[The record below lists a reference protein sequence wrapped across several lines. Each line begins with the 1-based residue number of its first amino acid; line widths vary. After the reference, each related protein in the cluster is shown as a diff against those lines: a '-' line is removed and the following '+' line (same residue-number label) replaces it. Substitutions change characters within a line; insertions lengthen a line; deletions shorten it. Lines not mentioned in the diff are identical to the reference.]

1 MSQPNSQDV
10 HSEVNTLSRNQQTRL
25 TNWLKWSLD
34 GVSIEECRERLSS
47 TEGNRMKGN
56 LRRKYAANHRK
67 REGQA

>member
-34 GVSIEECRERLSS
+34 GVSIEECGSVSPRQKA
-47 TEGNRMKGN
+47 T
-56 LRRKYAANHRK
+56 A
-67 REGQA
+67 

>member
-34 GVSIEECRERLSS
+34 GVSIEECRERLAS
-47 TEGNRMKGN
+47 TEDNRMNGN
-56 LRRKYAANHRK
+56 LRRKYAAKHST